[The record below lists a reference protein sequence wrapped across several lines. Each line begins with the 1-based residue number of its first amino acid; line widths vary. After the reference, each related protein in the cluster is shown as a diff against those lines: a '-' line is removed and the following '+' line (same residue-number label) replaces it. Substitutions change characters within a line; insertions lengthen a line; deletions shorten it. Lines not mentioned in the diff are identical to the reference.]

1 MSRTESGHEL
11 LRLYHVALVE
21 ELLGPGLRLAFW
33 LSGCSFRCPGCIDPA
48 QWRKEAGKPVLV
60 SDLAE
65 ACSDVFN
72 CVTGVTFSGGE
83 PLLQSAGLLSF
94 LRLIPPKMD
103 RMLFTGF
110 EQDEMSDLQRE
121 LQTKMDISVEGR
133 YVEEEAGDFLWR
145 GSANKIIRS
154 PTGKYSQTILEQ
166 WMRSPSTG
174 ISLTLAGENVFF
186 YGVPRKGTLEK
197 IEKELRKKGVLLDF
211 SR

>member
-1 MSRTESGHEL
+1 MSRTESVHEL
-11 LRLYHVALVE
+11 IRLYHVALVE
-21 ELLGPGLRLAFW
+21 KLLGPGLRLIFW
-33 LSGCSFRCPGCIDPA
+33 LSGCDFRCPGCIEPA
-48 QWRKEAGKPVLV
+48 QWNKEAGKPVLT
-60 SDLAE
+60 SELAE

-72 CVTGVTFSGGE
+72 DVKGITFSGGE
-83 PLLQSAGLLSF
+83 PLLQAEGLLSF

-121 LQTKMDISVEGR
+121 LQSKMDISVEGR

-154 PTGKYSQTILEQ
+154 PTGKYGETILEH
-166 WMRSPSTG
+166 WMQSPSAG
-174 ISLTLAGENVFF
+174 ISLALAGENVYF
-186 YGVPRKGTLEK
+186 YGVPRKGALEK
-197 IEKELRKKGVLLDF
+197 IKKELRKKGVLLNF